1 MTITLDE
8 DIAIDLIET
17 KLQLLDAEITAILQK
32 WGKDTIDDFLE
43 AARTGII
50 EEAEDDAIDMT
61 NLRDR
66 RDEISKLLENRGQ

>member
-17 KLQLLDAEITAILQK
+17 KLQLLDDEITTILQK
-32 WGKDTIDDFLE
+32 WSKDTIDDFLE

-66 RDEISKLLENRGQ
+66 RDEFSKLLDNRGQ